1 MLSYHGQE
9 GGSTVRVFLRK
20 QSGFRARG
28 PAAAAMPNA
37 CPLLL
42 RLDLLLVG
50 RLVVVRDAAA
60 VHDLRNQITISQ
72 EEHACVGRINR
83 RWRWRWRTVHHSL
96 QSALTNLTLWLI
108 TITPPCCRHQHDVS
122 DSVSAGGFA

>member
-1 MLSYHGQE
+1 M
-9 GGSTVRVFLRK
+9 RVVLRK
-20 QSGFRARG
+20 RSGLRA
-28 PAAAAMPNA
+28 PAARRPAAMPNA

-50 RLVVVRDAAA
+50 RLVVVGDAAA

-83 RWRWRWRTVHHSL
+83 RWRWRTVHHSL

-108 TITPPCCRHQHDVS
+108 TITPPCCRHQHEVS
-122 DSVSAGGFA
+122 DSVSAGLFA

>member
-1 MLSYHGQE
+1 
-9 GGSTVRVFLRK
+9 
-20 QSGFRARG
+20 
-28 PAAAAMPNA
+28 MPNA

-50 RLVVVRDAAA
+50 RLVVVGDAAA

-83 RWRWRWRTVHHSL
+83 RWRWRTVHHSL
-96 QSALTNLTLWLI
+96 QSALTNFTLWLI
-108 TITPPCCRHQHDVS
+108 TITPPCCHSRS
-122 DSVSAGGFA
+122 KSATAIWLWRQELAEKAGP